1 MAVKWKTSA
10 TFYVFCFIV
19 CSNTLVN
26 GIRVQSKRVKGAAK
40 GELRH
45 FTSQLQLTHFCS
57 VQMNSEMKN
66 KKRSPCLR
74 SAFAHV
80 TRPASGII
88 LALVFCCRCC
98 CVAAAVV

>member
-66 KKRSPCLR
+66 KKNGRRASVRLLPML
-74 SAFAHV
+74 HD
-80 TRPASGII
+80 RPLG
-88 LALVFCCRCC
+88 LF
-98 CVAAAVV
+98 